1 MRAFLNKINPVNI
14 LVFFFLNTFLFPIY
28 PFNLRPTL
36 VVLLLL
42 SSIAYAIK
50 TKIRF
55 NFKLNKENKSFYI
68 NTSLFFILG
77 IGLTY
82 TKNFSTGGSA
92 LY

>member
-1 MRAFLNKINPVNI
+1 MRAFINKINPVNI

-55 NFKLNKENKSFYI
+55 NFKLNKENKSF
-68 NTSLFFILG
+68 
-77 IGLTY
+77 
-82 TKNFSTGGSA
+82 
-92 LY
+92 